1 VLFFWLNTLLATA
14 MENILTWLLV
24 LVHLLEVNPHV
35 QMIGVFQTQ
44 EGCNVAVDTYK
55 NISGRF
61 PINTV
66 AVCVLTDKAST
77 K

>member
-1 VLFFWLNTLLATA
+1 

-55 NISGRF
+55 TISGRF

-66 AVCVLTDKAST
+66 AVCVLTDKANV